1 MAKEKI
7 VEGRDYL
14 VAFLEPVVETPTKQP
29 KGFRGDSML
38 FYMGTCDLMS
48 KGISEGIAENVVR
61 VSLSNATSLVCTDN
75 VEFIVANE
83 VGEEDTVEAGSA
95 EGCEIKLSN
104 GQFAS
109 VSEVSAEEACE
120 VFSYS
125 KDVVEGYG
133 NINGVVVR

>member
-1 MAKEKI
+1 MI
-7 VEGRDYL
+7 DSFDVEE
-14 VAFLEPVVETPTKQP
+14 VVSKPVKKAHKVVP

-38 FYMGTCDLMS
+38 FYQGTCDLMS
-48 KGISEGIAENVVR
+48 KGVSQGIAENVVR

-125 KDVVEGYG
+125 SDVVEGYG
-133 NINGVVVR
+133 NINGVVVGI